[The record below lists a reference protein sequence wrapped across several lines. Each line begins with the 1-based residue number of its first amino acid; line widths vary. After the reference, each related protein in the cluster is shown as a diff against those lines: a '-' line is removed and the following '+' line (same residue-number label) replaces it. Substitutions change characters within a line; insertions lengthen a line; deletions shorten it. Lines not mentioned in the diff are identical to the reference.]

1 MYNSRLSTYHCLF
14 SNYSKSTRRREV
26 FFVFFRCVRAS
37 AISADSNTNFENAIS
52 RLISRLMYDDGKTC
66 ARSFLIPPK
75 SLLYLIETKNL
86 CTIYIYIYYSLSVR
100 YKRKKKK
107 KENNLYISF
116 ITTIRN
122 INGPFFPSFLRS
134 YRNDKL
140 YSILF
145 RINRN
150 YSFR

>member
-107 KENNLYISF
+107 RKIICISRLLQQF
-116 ITTIRN
+116 EISMA
-122 INGPFFPSFLRS
+122 PFFH
-134 YRNDKL
+134 
-140 YSILF
+140 LF
-145 RINRN
+145 FDRIVTI
-150 YSFR
+150 SCIPFCFV